1 MISTIFVCILLLMAV
16 WFVYSLGRLPK
27 NAALIIVGRASWEAY
42 VCACAHVPVLSVG
55 HTWWWNHSITFCLHG
70 SIVSTEGWLTQL
82 SKCGKLAQ
90 CPASVSLGL
99 SLSSSWGHI
108 TFPGVVGA
116 RVLMLVCCAWL
127 TLQGESVPGVLQTGQ
142 ESVPAVWGHS
152 LFITVLQVDPTAQSL

>member
-1 MISTIFVCILLLMAV
+1 MISTIFVCILLLMAI

-42 VCACAHVPVLSVG
+42 VCACAHVPGLSVG
-55 HTWWWNHSITFCLHG
+55 HTWWWNHSIT
-70 SIVSTEGWLTQL
+70 L
-82 SKCGKLAQ
+82 SSRQHCQHRGMVDSAQ
-90 CPASVSLGL
+90 QVWEACSVSCLCIPWVVSELLLGPHHL
-99 SLSSSWGHI
+99 SRC
-108 TFPGVVGA
+108 VGA

-152 LFITVLQVDPTAQSL
+152 LFITVLQVDPTSQSL